1 MATMLGQPFLKQQ
14 KKQTSAC
21 DGCRKSK
28 TRCNGETPCARCT
41 KRKILCTYSP
51 QKRRGVRKRQPA
63 SGLSKGGSAAN
74 GEQGE
79 EGNRALACA
88 AASEALLADA
98 TCQGLLDLFF
108 TYTNNTLP
116 RPLNRCAMELHKS
129 KASLMQYY
137 VALAFSSR
145 SSKQKKL
152 SQSFERKARA
162 LAGDLFDDF
171 SFETAA
177 AFAMLTSYYWGQDER
192 KCAYYGTMTKGLCHD
207 LGKHVPGAATDPRV
221 ILLEVMACCNIVKFD
236 THIKSLMERMKIAL
250 ETSTDR
256 GYLNQIRIA
265 LLLAEVKFA
274 LIRAHPIT
282 DERRFLQNMIAPN
295 TLRSNMSPEVVDHL
309 LRKIATAQRLATEEP
324 LASKYAHTWP
334 LIQAVLVSFES
345 MLYFAKQN
353 DSRAQDKVEEL
364 LDICDNNK
372 DLLAFAPPAIVQC
385 IHFAFSVCY
394 MFRNINMAMR
404 ATGLMR
410 FLSHI
415 LPMAEIPLWNDTKHL
430 KMLLLSSRGGPNSH
444 GLLADY
450 PGGATMPNQA
460 QDPDQREHAQPG
472 SAQAAEEEPT
482 EVASEPGPSFLDSGF
497 LLLSPNSANALL
509 GVEQEAGGSSSSGWK
524 GYGGDAAQDM
534 LSRPLFTDFY

>member
-1 MATMLGQPFLKQQ
+1 MASTLGQPFLKQQ

-41 KRKILCTYSP
+41 KRKMLCTYSP

-63 SGLSKGGSAAN
+63 SGLSKGAHPTN
-74 GEQGE
+74 GDGGDEA
-79 EGNRALACA
+79 NRALACA

-116 RPLNRCAMELHKS
+116 RPLNRCTMELHKS

-192 KCAYYGTMTKGLCHD
+192 KCAYYGAMTQGLCND
-207 LGKHVPGAATDPRV
+207 LSKHVPGAATDPRV

-236 THIKSLMERMKIAL
+236 SQIKSLMERMKITM
-250 ETSTDR
+250 ETSDKS
-256 GYLNQIRIA
+256 YLNQIRIA

-282 DERRFLQNMIAPN
+282 DERRFLQNMIAPT
-295 TLRSNMSPEVVDHL
+295 TLRSNMSPEMVDHL

-334 LIQAVLVSFES
+334 LIQAILVSFES

-353 DSRAQDKVEEL
+353 DHTAQEKVEEL

-385 IHFAFSVCY
+385 IHFAFSACY
-394 MFRNINMAMR
+394 MYRNINLAMR

-410 FLSHI
+410 LLSHI
-415 LPMAEIPLWNDTKHL
+415 LPMAEIPLWSDTKHL
-430 KMLLLSSRGGPNSH
+430 KMLLMSGRGGHSGH
-444 GLLADY
+444 TLLADY
-450 PGGATMPNQA
+450 PVGQSAS
-460 QDPDQREHAQPG
+460 RPG
-472 SAQAAEEEPT
+472 STSPPVLHHEHGGQNCEEQPEELPEEQEAT
-482 EVASEPGPSFLDSGF
+482 VSDPGY

-509 GVEQEAGGSSSSGWK
+509 GVEQEVVGNEWK
-524 GYGGDAAQDM
+524 GSGPGVEQDVF
-534 LSRPLFTDFY
+534 SRPLFTDFY